1 MPVDRAPCSGVS
13 VVHQGVGGDLL
24 SRTRSQQSAGVLAVV
39 LMNAG
44 TPSNL
49 VALNHRDGPP
59 HIGGVF
65 LGVLSAEASV
75 PNMIPIMVT
84 PAIVT
89 LATLLDVTGPRLL
102 ELESGSG
109 TPVAGETPS
118 PSPRV

>member
-1 MPVDRAPCSGVS
+1 MPCSRVRPLRPLVASEHCMPVDRAPCSGVS

-44 TPSNL
+44 TPTNL

-75 PNMIPIMVT
+75 PNMIPSILVT
-84 PAIVT
+84 PAIVN

-102 ELESGSG
+102 
-109 TPVAGETPS
+109 
-118 PSPRV
+118 